1 MKERTD
7 FLSEKSLEGL
17 EVFQLTTEEK
27 VPASHIYMEAQI
39 FSPDSKRLILHRSA
53 HPHGSDPHDPEHQYL
68 ICDLEGDGDLVPIT
82 EETGATAPSVSPDG
96 SRLYYF
102 VNQTEVGGG
111 RLILKKV
118 EMDGTDREEL
128 LVIDHPLPG
137 TTFRPSRPYPLSTIS
152 ADGKRL
158 AISAFLGDGR
168 TENAPWGLLVFDLE
182 AGTVELILHGQSWCN
197 VHPQYSRSTDPDEG
211 RDLLIQENHGNLC
224 DPQGKFEKLAGGE
237 GADIHV
243 IRDDG
248 TRMRDLPWGRD
259 GNEFCQG
266 HQCWIGRSARAITS
280 TGTREPQSAR
290 LIAGKPIDHVGHQGV
305 RTAGGW
311 RNDLTR
317 ELPRPDFYHFATDI
331 AGRKFITDAG
341 PKDRGG
347 ELWLAEL
354 AEDQEAPLQD
364 VTFLLNP
371 GSSWQ
376 KDTHI
381 HPFLSPDGKAG
392 FFNSDESG
400 LLQAYMVRGWAD

>member
-392 FFNSDESG
+392 FF
-400 LLQAYMVRGWAD
+400 